1 VAYLFGPPS
10 IIMGRNML
18 HCVTV
23 YIHTVSQK
31 NPDSDH
37 EHKLPQLHDNT
48 RRAAD
53 QWRQRLPENKTTSVT
68 TRFKSASSSSEADTL
83 NM

>member
-1 VAYLFGPPS
+1 LGHPLLLWAEIYCVYCVHS
-10 IIMGRNML
+10 
-18 HCVTV
+18 HCVP
-23 YIHTVSQK
+23 K

-37 EHKLPQLHDNT
+37 ENKLPQLHHNT

-68 TRFKSASSSSEADTL
+68 THFKSASSSSEADTL